1 MIRMKKSNNF
11 HRTMIACYMG
21 YITQAIA
28 NNLAPL
34 LFLTFERQY
43 GIPLSQ
49 IAMLSTIN
57 FGIQLVVD
65 FVAAKFV
72 DKIGYRTCMI
82 AAHISN
88 VLGIAGLA
96 VFPELCPNAFVGLL
110 IAVFFYAVGGGLCE
124 VLVSPIAEACPTE
137 KKDAQMSLLH
147 SFYCWGVVAVV
158 ALSTLFFALFG
169 VENWKVLAIFWALV
183 PFVNIFNFAVVP
195 INSVTGEEQGM
206 SIGQLFK
213 SKLFWLLA
221 ILMVCS
227 GASEL
232 SMAQWA
238 SAYTESAL
246 KVSKTVG
253 DMAGPCMFAILMG
266 CARMFYAKF
275 SEKVDLTK
283 FMLLSGGLC
292 VICYLLASL
301 SGNAVLGLL
310 GCGLCGLSVGIMWPG
325 TFSVATASM
334 KNGGTAMFALL
345 ALAGDLG
352 GSAGPAVV
360 GAVSNLAG
368 DLKMGVLAA
377 IVFPVAM
384 IVGLVVLRRKYWKT
398 EKA

>member
-1 MIRMKKSNNF
+1 
-11 HRTMIACYMG
+11 
-21 YITQAIA
+21 
-28 NNLAPL
+28 
-34 LFLTFERQY
+34 
-43 GIPLSQ
+43 
-49 IAMLSTIN
+49 
-57 FGIQLVVD
+57 
-65 FVAAKFV
+65 
-72 DKIGYRTCMI
+72 
-82 AAHISN
+82 
-88 VLGIAGLA
+88 
-96 VFPELCPNAFVGLL
+96 
-110 IAVFFYAVGGGLCE
+110 
-124 VLVSPIAEACPTE
+124 
-137 KKDAQMSLLH
+137 
-147 SFYCWGVVAVV
+147 
-158 ALSTLFFALFG
+158 
-169 VENWKVLAIFWALV
+169 
-183 PFVNIFNFAVVP
+183 
-195 INSVTGEEQGM
+195 
-206 SIGQLFK
+206 
-213 SKLFWLLA
+213 
-221 ILMVCS
+221 
-227 GASEL
+227 
-232 SMAQWA
+232 MAQWA

>member
-1 MIRMKKSNNF
+1 MRRSNNF
-11 HRTMIACYMG
+11 QHTMIACYMG

-49 IAMLSTIN
+49 IAMLASIN

-65 FVAAKFV
+65 FVAAKYV
-72 DKIGYRTCMI
+72 DKIGYRTCMV
-82 AAHISN
+82 AAHIFN
-88 VLGIAGLA
+88 VTGIAGLA
-96 VFPELCPNAFVGLL
+96 IFPEICPNAFAGLL
-110 IAVFFYAVGGGLCE
+110 IAVFFYAIGGGLCE

-158 ALSTLFFALFG
+158 ALSTLFFNVFG
-169 VENWKVLAIFWALV
+169 VENWKFLAFFWAIV
-183 PFVNIFNFAVVP
+183 PLVNIFNFAVVP
-195 INSVTGEEQGM
+195 INSVTGDEEGM

-213 SKLFWLLA
+213 SRLFWLLA
-221 ILMVCS
+221 LLMVCS

-232 SMAQWA
+232 SMSQWA

-246 KVSKTVG
+246 NVSKTVG
-253 DMAGPCMFAILMG
+253 DMAGPCLFAILMG
-266 CARMFYAKF
+266 CSRVFYARF

-292 VICYLLASL
+292 VVCYLLASL
-301 SGNAVLGLL
+301 SGNPMLGLL

-345 ALAGDLG
+345 ALAGDMG
-352 GSAGPAVV
+352 GSLGPAVV

-368 DLKMGVLAA
+368 SLKMGVLAA
-377 IVFPVAM
+377 IVFPILL
-384 IVGLVVLRRKYWKT
+384 IVGLIVLRKKYWEASKV
-398 EKA
+398 

>member
-43 GIPLSQ
+43 SIPLSQ

-72 DKIGYRTCMI
+72 DKIGYRTCMV

-96 VFPELCPNAFVGLL
+96 VFPEICPNAFVGLL

-158 ALSTLFFALFG
+158 ALSTLFFAIFG
-169 VENWKVLAIFWALV
+169 VENWKILAIFWALV
-183 PFVNIFNFAVVP
+183 PFVNIFNFLVVP

-213 SKLFWLLA
+213 SKLFWLLS

-253 DMAGPCMFAILMG
+253 DLAGPCMFAILMG
-266 CARMFYAKF
+266 CARTFYAKF

-352 GSAGPAVV
+352 GSAGPALV

-368 DLKMGVLAA
+368 ELKMGVLAA

-384 IVGLVVLRRKYWKT
+384 IVGLAVLRRKYWKAA
-398 EKA
+398 KA

>member
-1 MIRMKKSNNF
+1 MKKSNNF

-325 TFSVATASM
+325 AFSVATASM

>member
-1 MIRMKKSNNF
+1 MRRSNNF
-11 HRTMIACYMG
+11 QHTMIACYMG

-49 IAMLSTIN
+49 IAMLASIN

-65 FVAAKFV
+65 FVAAKYV
-72 DKIGYRTCMI
+72 DKIGYRTCMV
-82 AAHISN
+82 AAHIFN
-88 VLGIAGLA
+88 VTGIAGLA
-96 VFPELCPNAFVGLL
+96 IFPEICPNAFAGLL
-110 IAVFFYAVGGGLCE
+110 IAVFFYAIGGGLCE

-158 ALSTLFFALFG
+158 ALSTLFFNVFG
-169 VENWKVLAIFWALV
+169 VENWKFLAFFWAIV
-183 PFVNIFNFAVVP
+183 PLVNIFNFAVVP
-195 INSVTGEEQGM
+195 INSVTGDEEGM

-213 SKLFWLLA
+213 SRLFWLLA
-221 ILMVCS
+221 LLMVCS

-232 SMAQWA
+232 SMSQWA

-246 KVSKTVG
+246 NVSKTMG
-253 DMAGPCMFAILMG
+253 DMAGPCLFAILMG
-266 CARMFYAKF
+266 CSRVFYARF

-292 VICYLLASL
+292 VVCYQLASL
-301 SGNAVLGLL
+301 SGNPMLGLL

-345 ALAGDLG
+345 ALAGDMG
-352 GSAGPAVV
+352 GSLGPAVV

-368 DLKMGVLAA
+368 SLKMGVLAA
-377 IVFPVAM
+377 IVFPILL
-384 IVGLVVLRRKYWKT
+384 IVGLIVLRKKYWEASKV
-398 EKA
+398 

>member
-1 MIRMKKSNNF
+1 MKRSNNF
-11 HRTMIACYMG
+11 QHTMIACYMG

-43 GIPLSQ
+43 GISLSR
-49 IAMLSTIN
+49 IAMLAGIN
-57 FGIQLVVD
+57 FGIQLAVD
-65 FVAAKFV
+65 FIAAKFV
-72 DKIGYRTCMI
+72 DKIGYRTCMV
-82 AAHISN
+82 AAHIFN
-88 VLGIAGLA
+88 VIGIAGLA
-96 VFPELCPNAFVGLL
+96 VFPELCSNAFAGLL

-158 ALSTLFFALFG
+158 ALSTLFFNVFG
-169 VENWKVLAIFWALV
+169 VEKWKFLAYFWAIV
-183 PFVNIFNFAVVP
+183 PLINIFNFAVVP
-195 INSVTGEEQGM
+195 INSVTGDEEGM
-206 SIGQLFK
+206 SIGQLFR

-221 ILMVCS
+221 LLMICS

-232 SMAQWA
+232 SMSQWA

-246 KVSKTVG
+246 NVSKTVG
-253 DMAGPCMFAILMG
+253 DMAGPCLFAILMG
-266 CARMFYAKF
+266 CSRVFYAKF

-301 SGNAVLGLL
+301 SGNPALGLL

-345 ALAGDLG
+345 ALAGDMG
-352 GSAGPAVV
+352 GSMGPAVV

-368 DLKMGVLAA
+368 SLKMGVLAA
-377 IVFPVAM
+377 IVFPLLLIA
-384 IVGLVVLRRKYWKT
+384 GLIVLRRKYW
-398 EKA
+398 EANKA